1 MQRSLCLHETTCS
14 GSKDVMGRCL
24 VSARLLCR
32 RFYTHLTLWLP
43 LSYTTLC
50 FICRLRPGF
59 ISNASQAL
67 FKYQDRTTVTNPL
80 LKTEPYWVRTCFVS
94 WSVLADW
101 CISYQNKITIH
112 FRLVVIAVLHT
123 ACKKLNTIIYYSF
136 FNTIYTKNYKFP
148 IV

>member
-24 VSARLLCR
+24 VSACLLCR

-50 FICRLRPGF
+50 FICKLRPGF
-59 ISNASQAL
+59 ISSASQTL
-67 FKYQDRTTVTNPL
+67 FKYQDRTRVTNPL
-80 LKTEPYWVRTCFVS
+80 LKTEPYCVRTCFFA

-101 CISYQNKITIH
+101 CTSCQNTITIN
-112 FRLVVIAVLHT
+112 FRLVDIAVLRT
-123 ACKKLNTIIYYSF
+123 AYKKLNTII
-136 FNTIYTKNYKFP
+136 
-148 IV
+148 